1 MTNIERLHNMNAQ
14 ELTTEFER
22 YAQYPLRE
30 YLDMEKYMN
39 GESTLLSD
47 FLKTEGTCQ
56 VIPTEM
62 EIMNVLGKDATETE
76 RDLYIK
82 EHTKTLP
89 VLEKHKSIF
98 GNSYVVVAEGGQKMS
113 VPETYVIIS
122 KGK

>member
-39 GESTLLSD
+39 GESTLFSD

-76 RDLYIK
+76 RDFYIK

-98 GNSYVVVAEGGQKMS
+98 GNSYVVVAECGQKMS